1 MAVKYFYGK
10 KEHSTTY
17 AAASFFMPGTAAK
30 VEAMRAKKRKLKHA
44 SSPPSEK
51 IPEAVPAAP
60 KTPVAPPAEHVKNPA
75 DGSKAEAGTPK
86 EEQQADIPV
95 VLETV
100 STNHGEGQKS
110 QSEGVETELV
120 MATTE
125 STVLEAVPDLAE
137 QHKETKPT
145 VEPNDSNH
153 EDVEESAIRATTGI
167 STDTPNS
174 PRDVDETIEP
184 PAALDAELS
193 EVEQPNQAGEPNS
206 EPAQEAEQS
215 EHHSNTNHNQAEAV
229 DSTLVDD
236 STLTQDDQAP
246 KADPPIEHQ
255 EDMSVSDSTSV
266 LSERFG
272 SVEELVTAERAVHDQ
287 NETQLSS
294 SSVESPRDSVRATED
309 LEVDNT
315 VHDGAAVPESESASE
330 VVHEQVGKESLSS
343 VKEQTSDDTIP
354 TKSSAADDCA
364 SAAETPTIQQVNT
377 TPPPSTAKGTIDQ
390 AHTSSPAID
399 SSTATI
405 DENDPDHSP
414 TPSSPSSPS
423 RHAFIKTSEVE
434 WIQTHEFE

>member
-51 IPEAVPAAP
+51 ISEAVPAAP
-60 KTPVAPPAEHVKNPA
+60 KTPVAPPAEHVKEPA
-75 DGSKAEAGTPK
+75 DGPKAEAGTPK

-137 QHKETKPT
+137 QHKETKAI

-153 EDVEESAIRATTGI
+153 EDTEESAVRATTGI

-174 PRDVDETIEP
+174 PRDVDETTEP
-184 PAALDAELS
+184 PAALDEELS
-193 EVEQPNQAGEPNS
+193 KVEQPSQAGEPDS
-206 EPAQEAEQS
+206 EPTQETEQS
-215 EHHSNTNHNQAEAV
+215 QHHPGTNHNQVEAV

-236 STLTQDDQAP
+236 SNSTQDDQAP
-246 KADPPIEHQ
+246 KADPSIEYQ
-255 EDMSVSDSTSV
+255 EDISVSDSTSV

-272 SVEELVTAERAVHDQ
+272 SVEELVNAERAIHDQ
-287 NETQLSS
+287 KETEVSS
-294 SSVESPRDSVRATED
+294 SSAESSRDGGKATES
-309 LEVDNT
+309 LGVNNT
-315 VHDGAAVPESESASE
+315 VGDEAATSEPDTSSE
-330 VVHEQVGKESLSS
+330 VVREQDNKELFSS
-343 VKEQTSDDTIP
+343 VKEQPSDDVTP
-354 TKSSAADDCA
+354 MKSSAVDESAPTTETHTADQINA
-364 SAAETPTIQQVNT
+364 TPSSSTVADT
-377 TPPPSTAKGTIDQ
+377 TEQ
-390 AHTSSPAID
+390 AHTSNPALSI
-399 SSTATI
+399 STAAP
-405 DENDPDHSP
+405 DKPDPEYSP
-414 TPSSPSSPS
+414 SPSSPSSLS
-423 RHAFIKTSEVE
+423 RHASIKTSEVE
-434 WIQTHEFE
+434 WIERHEFD